1 MNFATNHPLT
11 PSLSPRGEGGTHA
24 SGRVRGIILSVALC
38 CVALPALAQPSDSCA
53 ALRAQDFTTIPDAPT
68 AITGTAVI
76 PAAEGLPEYCQVKGT
91 ISPTISFELRLPTQT
106 WNEKFLMQ
114 GCGGMC
120 GIVNIEAA
128 EDALARNYAVINQDM
143 GHQGAGFIAT
153 WANNNLP
160 GEIDFGYRS
169 THVTAVAA
177 KVMVEAYYGK
187 APERSYFKGCSTGGR
202 QAMVQA
208 QRFPWDFDGIVA
220 GAPVLNEIGDG
231 MLHLIWSGRANLDDN
246 NQPILT
252 PDKLPLIRESVLK
265 ACDMDDGVKD
275 GVLQNPAACAWQPA
289 DLQCSGRTDEDC
301 LTIDQVKAVERTYAG
316 AHNSKGQ
323 RIFPGGMSKGSEY
336 EWSPAF
342 VGRDGSL
349 PAVLNRN
356 GMIGQFARYLAFWE
370 DGDGPGTD
378 PLTFD
383 FDRDPPRLALTEAL
397 YNAQNPDLRKF
408 RDAGNKLILYH
419 GWDDLE
425 VPPNMSVDYYETASK
440 TMGGLEATQEFFRLF
455 MIPSMAHCRRGPG
468 ADALDYISAIEAW
481 VEDGQAPDQWM
492 SHKLKKPQAYN
503 GLPRLRYPL
512 DPDTIDWSR
521 PVYPY
526 PATAKW
532 SGEGDWKEA
541 ETWVRGE

>member
-1 MNFATNHPLT
+1 MNVLKIVCAAVWLT
-11 PSLSPRGEGGTHA
+11 ASLAVS
-24 SGRVRGIILSVALC
+24 S
-38 CVALPALAQPSDSCA
+38 LAQAPDSCA
-53 ALRAQDFTTIPDAPT
+53 ALRGQDFTAIPDAPT
-68 AITGTAVI
+68 AITGTAIV
-76 PAAEGLPEYCQVKGT
+76 PAGEGLPEYCQVKGT
-91 ISPTISFELRLPTQT
+91 IAPSISFELRLPTQT

-120 GIVNIEAA
+120 GIINIEAA
-128 EDALARNYAVINQDM
+128 EDALARNYAVVNQDM
-143 GHQGAGFIAT
+143 GHSGAGFIAT
-153 WANNNLP
+153 WAYNNLP

-169 THVTAVAA
+169 THVTAVAS
-177 KVMVEAYYGK
+177 KVLVEAYYGK
-187 APERSYFKGCSTGGR
+187 APARSYFKGCSTGGR

-220 GAPVLNEIGDG
+220 GAPVLNEVGDG
-231 MLHLIWSGRANLDDN
+231 MLHLIWSGRANLDEN
-246 NQPILT
+246 NAPILT
-252 PDKLPLIRESVLK
+252 PDKLPLIRESVLA
-265 ACDMDDGVKD
+265 ACDMDDGVQD
-275 GVLQNPAACAWQPA
+275 GVLQNPAACAWQPS
-289 DLQCSGRTDEDC
+289 DLQCGGGAGDAC
-301 LTIDQVKAVERTYAG
+301 LTAAEVAAVERIYKG

-342 VGRDGSL
+342 VGRDGTL

-356 GMIGQFARYLAFWE
+356 GMIGQFARYLAYWE

-383 FDRDPPRLALTEAL
+383 WDRDPPRLALTEAL

-425 VPPNMSVDYYETASK
+425 VPPNLSVDYYETATK
-440 TMGGLEATQEFFRLF
+440 TMGGLDATQEFFRMF

-512 DPDTIDWSR
+512 DPEVIDWSR

-532 SGEGDWKEA
+532 SGEGDWKDPT
-541 ETWVRGE
+541 TWERE